1 MKSKVVAFVVGL
13 VVGAGAASLVLPKL
27 PRSYEEATAMER
39 LRAQFDATTNQ
50 VTELGEQLTAAT
62 TRAQKAE
69 ADNLKLATKVQ
80 ELMKQAP
87 VASVTKSGKDK
98 PANPFAAMF
107 GNEDSESGKAM
118 KGMMEA
124 ALKQQLEGKIAGMK
138 SKLNLTPDQETQ
150 IRGILEQQ
158 SNAGGELA
166 QKMLAGKMTKEEL
179 ADIHKQQVDPESQ
192 IKALLSPEQQTAYS
206 ELQTEE
212 RHNNARLMA
221 NSELLQ
227 MQGALGLSQ
236 EQQDKVFQA
245 LYAQTEHQLTPP
257 AEGTEG
263 KAYDPSTM
271 LAQKLEAMKGVLT
284 EEQFT
289 RYKAMQEQQLKLIQA
304 FMPKD
309 GSDVPVTPVIV
320 KP

>member
-13 VVGAGAASLVLPKL
+13 AVGVGATALVLTKL
-27 PRSYEEATAMER
+27 PRSYEEGTAMER
-39 LRAQFDATTNQ
+39 LRAQFDTTTNQ

-62 TRAQKAE
+62 TRAQKLE

-80 ELMKQAP
+80 ELMQQKP
-87 VASVTKSGKDK
+87 GVAKAGKDRS
-98 PANPFAAMF
+98 ANPLAAMF
-107 GNEDSESGKAM
+107 GDEDSESGKAM

-124 ALKQQLEGKIAGMK
+124 AMKQQVEGKLGRMK
-138 SKLNLTPDQETQ
+138 DKLNLSGDQEAQ
-150 IRGILEQQ
+150 IRAILEQQ
-158 SNAGGELA
+158 IGAGSAMA
-166 QKMLAGKMTKEEL
+166 QKMLSGKLSKEEM
-179 ADIHKQQVDPESQ
+179 ADASKQAGDPESQ
-192 IKALLSPEQQTAYS
+192 IKALLSPEQQTAYT
-206 ELQTEE
+206 ELQQEE
-212 RHNNARLMA
+212 QHNNARLMA

-245 LYAQTEHQLTPP
+245 IYNQTEQQL
-257 AEGTEG
+257 AGAAG
-263 KAYDPSTM
+263 GADAKAFNPQTM
-271 LAQKLEAMKGVLT
+271 MDQKLAALKGVLT
-284 EEQFT
+284 DEQFT

-309 GSDVPVTPVIV
+309 GGDTVVPTVIV